1 MELHSDRQYKNC
13 IKANEENDGDQEQ
26 EPKRSNRTAAVIAKI
41 RTRNKIE
48 DEQSVPIVE
57 QNYEY
62 LLLFIAKNGS
72 VSATH
77 GTFKNSHLWA
87 CGLFYQRQI

>member
-1 MELHSDRQYKNC
+1 MELNSDRQYKNC

-48 DEQSVPIVE
+48 DEQGVPIVE
-57 QNYEY
+57 
-62 LLLFIAKNGS
+62 
-72 VSATH
+72 
-77 GTFKNSHLWA
+77 
-87 CGLFYQRQI
+87 